1 MDKSVMID
9 DECDR
14 HGSGS
19 KPTHIILFLRKTL
32 KKIVCLRRKL

>member
-19 KPTHIILFLRKTL
+19 KPTHIILLLRKTL
-32 KKIVCLRRKL
+32 RKIGCLSRQL